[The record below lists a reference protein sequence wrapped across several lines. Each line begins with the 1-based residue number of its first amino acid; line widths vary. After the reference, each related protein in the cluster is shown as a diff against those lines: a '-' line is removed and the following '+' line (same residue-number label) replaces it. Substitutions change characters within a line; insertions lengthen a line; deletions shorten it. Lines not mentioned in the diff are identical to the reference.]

1 MPNDA
6 QPATYRQSEI
16 VDVGLLDVFAQIE
29 ALLRCGRETQRD
41 ALRVRG
47 LPDPVTPA
55 QRLAAGKSM
64 RNHVTDM
71 IDQCRALTDVLHE
84 LQNTVG
90 ELEQLLE
97 DEATSP

>member
-1 MPNDA
+1 
-6 QPATYRQSEI
+6 
-16 VDVGLLDVFAQIE
+16 LLDVFAQIE

-41 ALRVRG
+41 ALRIRG

-55 QRLAAGKSM
+55 QRVAAGKSM
-64 RNHVTDM
+64 RNHVNDM
-71 IDQCRALTDVLHE
+71 IDQCRTLTDVLLE

-97 DEATSP
+97 DEPTSPQR